1 MGEKQLITEGDV
13 RAMARG
19 EVLRIDSR
27 TIATPAALDAAHAR
41 GLRIVWGDAA
51 AGCGSS
57 AAEAEGK
64 RECLWHG
71 MLASD
76 GTYVVQIVN
85 GRATVNRLTAQGPVL
100 HGTDSVEEH
109 TG

>member
-1 MGEKQLITEGDV
+1 M
-13 RAMARG
+13 
-19 EVLRIDSR
+19 LRIDSK

-41 GLRIVWGDAA
+41 GLRIVYGDAG
-51 AGCGSS
+51 GCGSS
-57 AAEAEGK
+57 APKPEGE

-71 MLASD
+71 MLAAD
-76 GTYVVQIVN
+76 GTYVVQVVN
-85 GRATVNRLTAQGPVL
+85 GRATVTRLTAQGPVL